1 VQAHQRL
8 LKPEMDENRMA
19 PWRGRS
25 VWPAGAAGGGGGELD
40 CDAPAD
46 GGGADGLVEVW
57 AGGRVALAA
66 AGMENPGRGGNGVDG
81 RELPLLRA

>member
-40 CDAPAD
+40 CDAPP
-46 GGGADGLVEVW
+46 ERS
-57 AGGRVALAA
+57 GGRVALAA
-66 AGMENPGRGGNGVDG
+66 AGMENPGRGGNGADG